1 MSFFCQEEHGSCRW
15 YMVHL
20 PGGRYRVN
28 ISKTGSQT
36 NLWEPARYHLV
47 AAYTKITQSLIG
59 AYRERSMLKQTRIEL
74 GGWLIDLIFISVAR
88 NDRVWFT
95 HM

>member
-1 MSFFCQEEHGSCRW
+1 
-15 YMVHL
+15 MVHL

-36 NLWEPARYHLV
+36 NLWEPAQYHLV
-47 AAYTKITQSLIG
+47 AAYTKITQSLN
-59 AYRERSMLKQTRIEL
+59 RERSMLKQMRIEL

>member
-1 MSFFCQEEHGSCRW
+1 MFNAQLVAR
-15 YMVHL
+15 
-20 PGGRYRVN
+20 N
-28 ISKTGSQT
+28 KTGSQT